1 MGVPELNIEEQI
13 QSMTNSI
20 LDQLR
25 ILYQQFTESN
35 VNHMQA
41 YSKIDGI
48 KSSVEDL
55 RYKIGE
61 YVLKVSEG
69 LLYSNLY
76 LDIIMQLEKVSQNI
90 GAASYRFGVLIS
102 RVKSQDHILL
112 NLSISMVEKLIAATT
127 NLIESVRLL
136 SVNAK
141 KSSEKAR
148 NVIKIE
154 EEIDDLYR
162 NFELKLFEKQNGDM
176 AFLML
181 SKDVA
186 DRLEDCA
193 DLLRDAA
200 NDIMYLSFLRE

>member
-61 YVLKVSEG
+61 YVLRVSEG

-90 GAASYRFGVLIS
+90 GAASYRFSVLIS

-112 NLSISMVEKLIAATT
+112 SLSISMVEKLIAATT

>member
-1 MGVPELNIEEQI
+1 MGVPAFNIEEQM
-13 QSMTNSI
+13 QALTNSI

-48 KSSVEDL
+48 KSSVEEL

-61 YVLKVSEG
+61 YVIKVSEG
-69 LLYSNLY
+69 IAYSNLY
-76 LDIIMQLEKVSQNI
+76 LDVIMLLEKVSQNI
-90 GAASYRFGVLIS
+90 GAASYRFGVLTNK
-102 RVKSQDHILL
+102 VKSQDQTLL
-112 NLSISMVEKLIAATT
+112 SLTVSMIEKLIAAVT
-127 NLIESVRLL
+127 NMMESIRLL
-136 SVNAK
+136 SINAK

-162 NFELKLFEKQNGDM
+162 NFELKLFEKQNVDI
-176 AFLML
+176 AYLML
-181 SKDVA
+181 SKDIA

-200 NDIMYLSFLRE
+200 NDLLYLSFLRE